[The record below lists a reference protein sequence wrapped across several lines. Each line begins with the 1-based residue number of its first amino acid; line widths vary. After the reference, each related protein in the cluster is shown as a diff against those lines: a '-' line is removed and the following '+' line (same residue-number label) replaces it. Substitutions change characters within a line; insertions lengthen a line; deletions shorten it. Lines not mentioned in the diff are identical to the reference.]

1 VYIVPALGGPERKI
15 TEVACPYGNVG
26 YLNWASDGKSLVLA
40 DRCLPG
46 GAIGVVVFSMETG
59 AKRCLT
65 APPFGEGQSD
75 ALPVLSPNRQTV
87 AFIRFPTAGVNDLYT
102 VPMEGGSP
110 RRLTADNKII
120 SGLMWAADGQSLSF
134 VSNRGGIERTW
145 RVSAT
150 GGAIEPETR
159 YPGIGALSREGGRL
173 AYVEPQ
179 GFFGSSFALWRADL
193 AGAGGAVF
201 KMRQL
206 LPAPAGG
213 FAPQLSP
220 DGRQIA
226 FESMRS
232 GSAEI
237 WKCNVDGSDP
247 LKLTSFEGHAGTPR
261 WSPDGKWIAFD
272 YRPSGQSQ
280 VFVIDEEGRNLH
292 SVTSGDYENLVPSWS
307 RDGKSIYFASNRTGV
322 LQIWRRE
329 LASGRE
335 MQVTHHGGF
344 AGFESYDGNT
354 LYFSKF
360 EGAGIWSI
368 SLAGGEEKRLTQAP
382 HLGYWGCFATTEGGL
397 YLVDSDAEPGPS
409 IMYYA
414 FRARRLTR
422 VLTYSA
428 GQHAVPWVANLGASR
443 DGKMVF
449 FAQGTSKSSIVLA
462 ENLR

>member
-1 VYIVPALGGPERKI
+1 M
-15 TEVACPYGNVG
+15 
-26 YLNWASDGKSLVLA
+26 S
-40 DRCLPG
+40 
-46 GAIGVVVFSMETG
+46 
-59 AKRCLT
+59 
-65 APPFGEGQSD
+65 
-75 ALPVLSPNRQTV
+75 
-87 AFIRFPTAGVNDLYT
+87 DLYT
-102 VPMEGGSP
+102 VPLEGGSL

-150 GGAIEPETR
+150 GGTIEPETR
-159 YPGIGALSREGGRL
+159 YPGIGTLSHDGGRL

-179 GFFGSSFALWRADL
+179 GFFGFSFALWRADL
-193 AGAGGAVF
+193 NGAGGAVS
-201 KMRQL
+201 KMKQL
-206 LPAPAGG
+206 LPAPSGG

-220 DGRQIA
+220 DGRQLA
-226 FESMRS
+226 FEAMRS

-237 WKCNVDGSDP
+237 WNCNADGSDP
-247 LKLTSFEGHAGTPR
+247 LKLTSLKGHAGSPR

-272 YRPSGQSQ
+272 YRPAGQSQ
-280 VFVIDEEGRNLH
+280 IFEIDEEGRNLH

-335 MQVTHHGGF
+335 MQITHHGGF
-344 AGFESYDGNT
+344 AGFESYDGQS

-360 EGAGIWSI
+360 YDAGIWRI
-368 SLAGGEEKRLTQAP
+368 PVAGGEEQRVTDRL
-382 HLGYWGCFATTEGGL
+382 HIGYWGNFAVTEKGL
-397 YLVDSDAEPGPS
+397 YLVDTDAEPGPS

-414 FRARRLTR
+414 FRTRHLTR
-422 VLTYSA
+422 VLTYRA
-428 GQHAVPWVANLGASR
+428 GQHAVPWVANLGASP
-443 DGKMVF
+443 DGQTIF
-449 FAQGTSKSSIVLA
+449 FAQGTSKSWIALA